1 MLFIGKQIGIKLNQF
16 FVKSLPDKKVIEAIS
31 DRSRLVIA
39 ACREK
44 LRACL
49 KQAVYPQQAK
59 LLLTILFLKI
69 TEEVAARFVGGLAL
83 FGAQA
88 FGFEQPAA
96 QEPVD
101 RPKLAV
107 RTLPLRVG
115 QRVVLPL
122 LCEGADRLRRLAA
135 YLPKPFQ
142 LHGHA

>member
-59 LLLTILFLKI
+59 LLGLDGLQPLAHLAEEARRAAEQTVQFAQKIARQLAAVIAPLHNGVAQHELKEYRFGEILQRLFVNRRRQLRHVRRL
-69 TEEVAARFVGGLAL
+69 VAAG
-83 FGAQA
+83 
-88 FGFEQPAA
+88 
-96 QEPVD
+96 D
-101 RPKLAV
+101 
-107 RTLPLRVG
+107 
-115 QRVVLPL
+115 
-122 LCEGADRLRRLAA
+122 
-135 YLPKPFQ
+135 
-142 LHGHA
+142 